1 MKTSIQESLADLAHS
16 HAQRVLGT
24 ISTLEHSRQ
33 REAALARALV
43 AVAAD
48 QGVILQEP
56 LHIDALGEYS
66 LVALRTTCSNPHVD
80 GSAQFGRVFAELLS
94 RFRARMGIAPGHISD
109 FNGWCHLNHFEAER
123 LVKAYAQEHGGTA

>member
-1 MKTSIQESLADLAHS
+1 MKTSIQESLSALADS
-16 HAQRVLGT
+16 HAQFILGT
-24 ISTLEHSRQ
+24 LSSLEHSRQ

-66 LVALRTTCSNPHVD
+66 IVALRTTGSNPQVA
-80 GSAQFGRVFAELLS
+80 GSAQFGPGFAELLS

-109 FNGWCHLNHFEAER
+109 FNGWCRLNHFEAER
-123 LVKAYAQEHGGTA
+123 LVKAYAQEHGVAA